1 MKWIENYRS
10 KLVSAEKAVSVIKS
24 NQRVY
29 VHPGCASPEVLLI
42 ELTKRYKEL
51 QNVEM
56 VHILTLGI
64 SPYSDPEYE
73 GHFRHNALFIG
84 GNARKAVNEGR
95 ADFTPIFLSE
105 IPGLFY
111 RNILPIDVALI
122 NVSPPDK
129 YGFCSFGVGIEITKP
144 ATECAKIIIAQINPN
159 QPRTLGNSFIH
170 IDKIDYCVE
179 VDAPLVELKTDFATL
194 SDDEKD
200 VYQNIGRNIA
210 ELIEDGST
218 LQMGIGNIPDAVLNY
233 LDAKQDLGI
242 HTEMFSDGVIKLV
255 EKGILTSERKTL
267 HQGKIIA
274 SFVLGTKKLFD
285 YIDNDPL
292 MEFHPSDYTNDP
304 FIIAK
309 NDKMVA
315 INSAL
320 QVDLTGQICADSMGP
335 KFYSGF
341 GGQLDFIRGAS
352 RSKDGKPIIGLPS
365 TAKDGKISRIVPYLT
380 EGAGVTTTRGDVHY
394 VVTEYGVADLYGKN
408 IRQRTKAL
416 IDVAHPDFRD
426 DLDRHVSEAYFGK
439 ALV

>member
-1 MKWIENYRS
+1 MKWIENYKS
-10 KLVSAEKAVSVIKS
+10 KLVTAEKAVSVIKS

-29 VHPGCASPEVLLI
+29 VHPGAASPEVLLI

-51 QNVEM
+51 ENVEM
-56 VHILTLGI
+56 IHLLTLGI

-84 GNARKAVNEGR
+84 GNVRKAVNEGR

-105 IPGLFY
+105 IPNLFY

-144 ATECAKIIIAQINPN
+144 AAECAKIIIAQINPK
-159 QPRTLGNSFIH
+159 QPRSLGNSFIH

-179 VDAPLVELKTDFATL
+179 VDAPLIELKTDYATM
-194 SDDEKD
+194 SNEEKE
-200 VYQNIGRNIA
+200 VYENLGRNIA
-210 ELIEDGST
+210 GLIEDGST
-218 LQMGIGNIPDAVLNY
+218 LQMGIGNIPDAVLHY
-233 LDAKQDLGI
+233 LDDKQDLGI

-255 EKGILTSERKTL
+255 EKGILTNEKKTL

-274 SFVLGTKKLFD
+274 SFVLGTRKLFD
-285 YIDNDPL
+285 FIDNDPL
-292 MEFHPSDYTNDP
+292 MEFHPSNYTNDP
-304 FIIAK
+304 FIIAQ

-335 KFYSGF
+335 RFYSGF

-352 RSKDGKPIIGLPS
+352 RSKDGKPIIGIPS

-394 VVTEYGVADLYGKN
+394 VVTEYGVADLYGKT
-408 IRQRTKAL
+408 IRQRTKLL
-416 IDVAHPDFRD
+416 IDIAHPDFQE
-426 DLDRHVSEAYFGK
+426 DLDRHVSETYLRK